1 MRAGSVRAQLG
12 RNWRAFGLGA
22 ALFVSSSVLILGS
35 LVLFQHHV
43 DERVQ
48 DNVEQS
54 YVLRADMQGVFSLLQ
69 DIEVGDRGF
78 VITGNPLFL
87 EPYTHAKGRLPAQLL
102 LLRQEAAAAAE
113 QSYYGRLEPLVR
125 QKLRTANDIVVRRRL
140 GGPRDATMLLDVTRG
155 KITMDAIRV
164 VLGQWQDHERDTLAA
179 HIAAA
184 KTSSRT
190 LNVALAA
197 LSAAVCAL
205 LLLAGFAAAMA
216 LRESARV
223 AAKLAASRYEA
234 RAATQAKSAFL
245 AMMSHELRTPLN
257 GVLGMV
263 HALATTSLDA
273 RQRAH
278 LDVIETSGRSLLLIL
293 NDILDLSKI
302 EAGRLEIETVA
313 FGLTQLLENLV
324 ALWGPL
330 AAEKGLT
337 LTLDL
342 DPNVPAWVAADP
354 TRLRQVITNLLSN
367 AVKFTDQGS
376 ISLRVRDA
384 GDGRFL
390 FEVIDTGAG
399 IPDIVQTRLFTDF
412 SQADA
417 TTSRRFG
424 GTGLGLSISRRLCR
438 LMGGDLVVSSVQG
451 TGSTFRAL
459 VVLGVAEPNPV
470 EVEAESMEL
479 PCLRV
484 LAVDD
489 NAANRAVAE
498 ALLSAMGLSVTLAS
512 DGAEALEV
520 LKHQAMD
527 LILMDVNMPVMGGIE
542 ALRAI
547 RRGEAGDPHIPIIA
561 LTADAMIGDRERYLA
576 EGFDDHLAKPI
587 EPTALI
593 QALFAA
599 AKHSVVPPLSTSTG
613 ASATG

>member
-1 MRAGSVRAQLG
+1 
-12 RNWRAFGLGA
+12 
-22 ALFVSSSVLILGS
+22 
-35 LVLFQHHV
+35 
-43 DERVQ
+43 
-48 DNVEQS
+48 
-54 YVLRADMQGVFSLLQ
+54 
-69 DIEVGDRGF
+69 
-78 VITGNPLFL
+78 
-87 EPYTHAKGRLPAQLL
+87 
-102 LLRQEAAAAAE
+102 
-113 QSYYGRLEPLVR
+113 
-125 QKLRTANDIVVRRRL
+125 
-140 GGPRDATMLLDVTRG
+140 
-155 KITMDAIRV
+155 
-164 VLGQWQDHERDTLAA
+164 
-179 HIAAA
+179 
-184 KTSSRT
+184 
-190 LNVALAA
+190 
-197 LSAAVCAL
+197 
-205 LLLAGFAAAMA
+205 
-216 LRESARV
+216 
-223 AAKLAASRYEA
+223 
-234 RAATQAKSAFL
+234 
-245 AMMSHELRTPLN
+245 
-257 GVLGMV
+257 
-263 HALATTSLDA
+263 
-273 RQRAH
+273 
-278 LDVIETSGRSLLLIL
+278 
-293 NDILDLSKI
+293 
-302 EAGRLEIETVA
+302 
-313 FGLTQLLENLV
+313 
-324 ALWGPL
+324 
-330 AAEKGLT
+330 
-337 LTLDL
+337 
-342 DPNVPAWVAADP
+342 
-354 TRLRQVITNLLSN
+354 
-367 AVKFTDQGS
+367 
-376 ISLRVRDA
+376 VRDA

>member
-223 AAKLAASRYEA
+223 AAKLAASRDEA